1 MTTTVFLFIMAAAL
15 LHASW
20 NAIIKIGGNK
30 MSGMLIMTL
39 VQAMIGV
46 VVITGRV
53 LPHGEVWLWLL
64 GSGLFHSAYK
74 IFLAYAYDQGD
85 LSRVYPIARG
95 AAPVVVMGVGAL
107 FLTDVISGRE
117 YLGIAVLGIGILMMA
132 RGVFASGE
140 SRRLVPFAL
149 GSAMATAGYSL
160 VDGLGARQMGDAV
173 AYVAWLFIFDAL
185 IFTPVSIGLKGTVV
199 LRANRRAWGL
209 GAIAAM
215 GSYGAYAIAVWAMT
229 VAPIALVAAL
239 RETSI
244 LFAVL
249 IGWAIFGE
257 TMTRGKV
264 LAVIL
269 IVTGVIL
276 TRI

>member
-1 MTTTVFLFIMAAAL
+1 MTTLVFLSIMAAAL

-30 MSGMLIMTL
+30 MSGMAIMTL
-39 VQAMIGV
+39 LQGGIGV
-46 VVITGRV
+46 AVVAMRP
-53 LPHGEVWLWLL
+53 LPEGEVWLWLL

-95 AAPVVVMGVGAL
+95 AAPMVVMLVGAV

-117 YLGIAVLGIGILMMA
+117 YIGIAVLGIGILTMA
-132 RGVFASGE
+132 HGVFADGE

-160 VDGLGARQMGDAV
+160 VDGLGARVMGDPV
-173 AYVAWLFIFDAL
+173 SYVGWLFIFDAL
-185 IFTPVSIGLKGTVV
+185 IFTPISIGLQGGAVF
-199 LRANRRAWGL
+199 RADRVGWVYGGL
-209 GAIAAM
+209 AAA

-249 IGWAIFGE
+249 IGWMLFSE
-257 TMTRGKV
+257 RMTRGKL
-264 LAVIL
+264 LAVVL
-269 IVTGVIL
+269 IVSGVIL
-276 TRI
+276 TRL

>member
-1 MTTTVFLFIMAAAL
+1 MTTTVFLAVMGAAL

-30 MSGMLIMTL
+30 LTGMLIMTL
-39 VQAMIGV
+39 VQAGFGV
-46 VVITGRV
+46 AIAATRD
-53 LPHGEVWLWLL
+53 LPQGEVWYWLMA
-64 GSGLFHSAYK
+64 SGLFHSAYK
-74 IFLAYAYDQGD
+74 IFLAYAYEQGD

-95 AAPVVVMGVGAL
+95 AAPMVVMVIGAL
-107 FLTDVISGRE
+107 FLSDVVRGRE
-117 YLGIAVLGIGILMMA
+117 YIGITILGSGILMMA
-132 RGVFASGE
+132 QGVFASGE

-149 GSAMATAGYSL
+149 ASAMATAGYSL
-160 VDGLGARQMGDAV
+160 VDGLGARVGGDAV
-173 AYVAWLFIFDAL
+173 TYVAWLFIFDAVL
-185 IFTPVSIGLKGTVV
+185 FTPISMTLKGFGVI
-199 LRANRRAWGL
+199 RADRRAWML
-209 GAIAAM
+209 GSIAAA

-249 IGWAIFGE
+249 IGWIAFNE
-257 TMTRGKV
+257 RMNKGKAF
-264 LAVIL
+264 AVAL
-269 IVTGVIL
+269 IVTGVVL

>member
-1 MTTTVFLFIMAAAL
+1 MSTTVFLSIMAAAL

-30 MSGMLIMTL
+30 MSGMAIMTL
-39 VQAMIGV
+39 LQGGIGV
-46 VVITGRV
+46 AVVATRA
-53 LPHGEVWLWLL
+53 LPQGEVWFWLI

-74 IFLAYAYDQGD
+74 IFLAYAYEQGD

-95 AAPVVVMGVGAL
+95 AAPMVVMGVGAL
-107 FLTDVISGRE
+107 FLSDVISGRE
-117 YLGIAVLGIGILMMA
+117 YIGIAVLGIGILAMA
-132 RGVFASGE
+132 QGVFASGE

-149 GSAMATAGYSL
+149 GSAMSTAGYSL
-160 VDGLGARQMGDAV
+160 VDGLGARVMGDAV
-173 AYVAWLFIFDAL
+173 SYVGWLFIFDAL
-185 IFTPVSIGLKGTVV
+185 IFTPVSIGLQGVSV
-199 LRANRRAWGL
+199 FRGNRMAWIYGGL
-209 GAIAAM
+209 AAA

-249 IGWAIFGE
+249 IGWLLFNE
-257 TMTRGKV
+257 RMTRGKL
-264 LAVIL
+264 LAVGL
-269 IVTGVIL
+269 IVSGVIL